1 MASAGDRWTQKP
13 QYRVGLLVLERK
25 RDGFDVAWGKKTRGK
40 CFESLVTICGNN
52 GYALKPLNGDHE
64 RVADDR
70 SLRRALQKAHGDVDV
85 VVATQPTISD
95 GRLAA
100 VLAQACAVPVVL
112 WATPEN
118 PDVRG

>member
-40 CFESLVTICGNN
+40 CWEALVTICGNN

-85 VVATQPTISD
+85 VVKRARADDEDDRD
-95 GRLAA
+95 GARVDCNHARTRPRRDFYL
-100 VLAQACAVPVVL
+100 
-112 WATPEN
+112 
-118 PDVRG
+118 DV

>member
-40 CFESLVTICGNN
+40 CWEALVTICGNN

-70 SLRRALQKAHGDVDV
+70 SLRRALQKAHGDV
-85 VVATQPTISD
+85 
-95 GRLAA
+95 AA
-100 VLAQACAVPVVL
+100 
-112 WATPEN
+112 
-118 PDVRG
+118 

>member
-40 CFESLVTICGNN
+40 CWEALVTICGNN

-64 RVADDR
+64 RVA
-70 SLRRALQKAHGDVDV
+70 LVEHAIGKPQRREAGAAFRRLV
-85 VVATQPTISD
+85 
-95 GRLAA
+95 GRRLG
-100 VLAQACAVPVVL
+100 L
-112 WATPEN
+112 
-118 PDVRG
+118 